1 MSDSST
7 RRKFIAATG
16 SAAALALAGC
26 SGDSGNGSPTGTA
39 ANTTEAGTMDEQMTD
54 TEGSGGMM
62 ESTAV
67 TVRIENVAPSEFYAA
82 DSHTGG
88 AVWITPGA
96 YAVHSGGN
104 PIYTEGESASIGLE
118 ALAEAGPPTGFE
130 GEPGLVDELGGMGGE
145 DGMDSDDG
153 GMSDGDSMSG
163 SVAHSGAY
171 TPENTVADP
180 NDPMG
185 DVPGAQPVAPGGA
198 FEFDVQAT
206 PGQKLSFASMFVPS
220 NDVFVSPGPDGITL
234 WPEDGEPVSG
244 DVTDGVHLWDAG
256 TEPNGEP
263 GQGPDQAPAQD
274 NATQGGDEG
283 GVVRRLSDVDDGYSY
298 PDVDN
303 IIRVTLTPHDSMDDG
318 ESMDDG
324 GSMSDG
330 SSMNDGE
337 STGTETMGD
346 DSMN

>member
-26 SGDSGNGSPTGTA
+26 SGDTGGSGTTTGTA
-39 ANTTEAGTMDEQMTD
+39 ENMTEAGTMDDQMTED
-54 TEGSGGMM
+54 GMM
-62 ESTAV
+62 EQRTV
-67 TVRIENVAPSEFYAA
+67 TVRIENVAPSDFYGA

-88 AVWITPGA
+88 GIWITPGA
-96 YAVHSGGN
+96 YAVHSGDN
-104 PIYTEGESASIGLE
+104 PIFTEGEAASIGLE

-130 GEPGLVDELGGMGGE
+130 GEPGLVDELGGMN
-145 DGMDSDDG
+145 DGMGD
-153 GMSDGDSMSG
+153 DGDSMDDSESMDNGMSG
-163 SVAHSGAY
+163 TVAHSGAY

-185 DVPGAQPVAPGGA
+185 EVPGAPPIAPGGA

-220 NDVFVSPGPDGITL
+220 NDIFISPGAGGIPL
-234 WPEDGEPVSG
+234 WPEEGEPVDD
-244 DVTDGVHLWDAG
+244 DVTDSVYLWDAG

-274 NATQGGDEG
+274 SATQGGDEG
-283 GVVRRLSDVDDGYSY
+283 GVVRRLNDVDDGYSY
-298 PDVDN
+298 PDVSN
-303 IIRVTLTPHDSMDDG
+303 VIRVTLTPH
-318 ESMDDG
+318 ESMDG
-324 GSMSDG
+324 GG
-330 SSMNDGE
+330 MNDGNE
-337 STGTETMGD
+337 MGTETMGD

>member
-1 MSDSST
+1 MSDNST

-26 SGDSGNGSPTGTA
+26 SGDSGSGSPTGTA
-39 ANTTEAGTMDEQMTD
+39 ENMTEAGTMDEQMT
-54 TEGSGGMM
+54 ESEMSEGGMS
-62 ESTAV
+62 EQRTV
-67 TVRIENVAPSEFYAA
+67 TVRIENVASSDFYGAE
-82 DSHTGG
+82 SHTGG

-96 YAVHSGGN
+96 YAVHSGTN
-104 PIYTEGESASIGLE
+104 PIYTEGESASSGLE

-130 GEPGLVDELGGMGGE
+130 GEPGLVDELADMSGGGMDDGMGG
-145 DGMDSDDG
+145 G
-153 GMSDGDSMSG
+153 
-163 SVAHSGAY
+163 VAHSGAY

-185 DVPGAQPVAPGGA
+185 EVPGAPPIAPGGA

-206 PGQKLSFASMFVPS
+206 PGQRLSFASMFVPS
-220 NDVFVSPGPDGITL
+220 NDVFFAPGSDGITL

-244 DVTDGVHLWDAG
+244 DVTGSVHLWDAG

-274 NATQGGDEG
+274 SPTQGGDED

-298 PDVDN
+298 PDASSA
-303 IIRVTLTPHDSMDDG
+303 IRVTLTPH
-318 ESMDDG
+318 ESMDG
-324 GSMSDG
+324 GSMEDG
-330 SSMNDGE
+330 GSM
-337 STGTETMGD
+337 GTETMGD